1 MSLLLSTEPIKE
13 SINFPVFS
21 SVVNRFSSILILPI
35 KLSILLSISLKV
47 SSFVNKL
54 SKIEHFSSKYKYGDG
69 DMTKPMIILF
79 ILINLI
85 ISYLFIVFSFAYIN
99 EIDPNLNI
107 KNKSLY
113 LFLVYVLLFTN
124 SFMFIDG
131 LLSLFTLFTY

>member
-1 MSLLLSTEPIKE
+1 MLDLTRLYIKE
-13 SINFPVFS
+13 KFNVNNF
-21 SVVNRFSSILILPI
+21 
-35 KLSILLSISLKV
+35 
-47 SSFVNKL
+47 
-54 SKIEHFSSKYKYGDG
+54 SKKEHFSSKYKYGDE

-85 ISYLFIVFSFAYIN
+85 ISYLFIVFSLAYIN

-124 SFMFIDG
+124 GFMFIDG
-131 LLSLFTLFTY
+131 LLSLFTLFTF